1 MFRCPDCGRVKKF
14 NRWIKV
20 DEKVK
25 KEVEGYKGEVAIVL
39 VKCPMCKV
47 KKENTCLHYSVRQ

>member
-1 MFRCPDCGRVKKF
+1 LFRCPDCGRVKKF

-47 KKENTCLHYSVRQ
+47 KKENT

>member
-1 MFRCPDCGRVKKF
+1 M
-14 NRWIKV
+14 

-25 KEVEGYKGEVAIVL
+25 EEVEGYKGEVAMVP

-47 KKENTCLHYSVRQ
+47 KKENT